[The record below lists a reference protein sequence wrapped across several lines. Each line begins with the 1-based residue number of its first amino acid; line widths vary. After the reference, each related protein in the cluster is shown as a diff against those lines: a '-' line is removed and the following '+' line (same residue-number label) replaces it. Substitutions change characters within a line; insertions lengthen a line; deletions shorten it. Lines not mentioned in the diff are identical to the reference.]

1 MNLIL
6 WDEQGQI
13 EPSLNFAETVP
24 GRHNSQMMPSPSHA
38 IRDSAA
44 ELDAH
49 RERFELYVVG
59 VAGRFKDDAR
69 LFFWQLYNEAV
80 GDPHAYRDAAADA
93 NLNRLLAWTRQW
105 VKSAGTRTPVTAA
118 GGPEHLCTE
127 TLNRPAADLF
137 DVLEDL
143 AGRDNGFVAWE
154 LMVGRDNCRF
164 AWGHLDVLEDLAGRD
179 NGFVAWELMVGRD
192 NCRFAWGHLDGP
204 DEPVEPFHGVRRD
217 GEMDVP
223 GRLLLRRV
231 FRAKEDVGRP
241 VGRLRPR
248 RCAGNRLA
256 RRLGGDR
263 LGRLVR
269 PLHRRRDAG
278 VTPAT
283 SGHTPFPSTP
293 TAARTGGPTASAC

>member
-6 WDEQGQI
+6 WDEQGRI
-13 EPSLNFAETVP
+13 EPSLNFAEPVP

-44 ELDAH
+44 ELDAR
-49 RERFELYVVG
+49 RERFEQYVVG

-69 LFFWQLYNEAV
+69 LSFWQLYNEAV

-105 VKSAGTRTPVTAA
+105 VKSAGTRTPVTAT
-118 GGPEHLCTE
+118 GGPERLCTE
-127 TLNRPAADLF
+127 TLYRLAADLF

-154 LMVGRDNCRF
+154 R
-164 AWGHLDVLEDLAGRD
+164 
-179 NGFVAWELMVGRD
+179 MVGRD

-263 LGRLVR
+263 PGRLVR

-283 SGHTPFPSTP
+283 SGHMPFPSTP